1 MKWDVSGE
9 FSKGLRIAA
18 IAVVVTGS
26 VAAPSAYAA
35 SAASAASA
43 AYGTPPND
51 LIVAPPTDAPEWA
64 RQAGEAALLQKSPEA
79 QTLPYIEHAQRA
91 RLSSVHGNWR
101 RYRILVAPLL
111 SDCPSVR
118 RNGRPLDRSGLPCHA
133 CAGNKSNPW
142 RV

>member
-1 MKWDVSGE
+1 MKWDANGE

-64 RQAGEAALLQKSPEA
+64 RQAGEAALLHKSPEA

-91 RLSSVHGNWR
+91 RPVVKTRDKAHEQQDVELG
-101 RYRILVAPLL
+101 I
-111 SDCPSVR
+111 
-118 RNGRPLDRSGLPCHA
+118 
-133 CAGNKSNPW
+133 AGAG
-142 RV
+142 